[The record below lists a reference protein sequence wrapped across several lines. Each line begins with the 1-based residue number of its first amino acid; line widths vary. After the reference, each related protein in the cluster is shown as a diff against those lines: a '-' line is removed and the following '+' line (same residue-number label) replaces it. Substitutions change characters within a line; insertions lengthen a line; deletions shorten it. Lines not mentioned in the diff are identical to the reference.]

1 MRIVTLLFS
10 ILLAAAYAW
19 FSARNWMEVTLNL
32 TRDLVMV
39 LPLPLLL
46 GVFALVLILPMMV
59 LHGFVRWGLRRRIS
73 RLEKMIVAKDSE
85 IATLRGRRGQVA
97 DPLPSGKASTTSG
110 ETLPIAREAL

>member
-10 ILLAAAYAW
+10 ILLAAAFAW

-46 GVFALVLILPMMV
+46 AVFALAILLPTIF
-59 LHGFVRWGLRRRIS
+59 LHGFVRWSLRRRIS
-73 RLEKMIVAKDSE
+73 RLEKLVVAKEAE
-85 IATLRGRRGQVA
+85 IATLRGRRGLAA
-97 DPLPSGKASTTSG
+97 DPAPPGVSG
-110 ETLPIAREAL
+110 ETLPVAREAL